1 MARKAVLIGINYPGT
16 KAELKGCVNDVHKM
30 HRCLIDRYGFS
41 DEDIAVLIDTDDSY
55 PQPTGRNIRRAL
67 SRLVR
72 AARPGDYLFVHYS
85 GHGTRLPAETGEE
98 DDTGY
103 DECIVPSDFNLI
115 TDDDF
120 RELVDSLPEGS
131 RITVVS
137 DSCHSGGLIDRAKE
151 QIGESTRNNAA
162 DEDEVGDDGGGGS
175 SGFGFKK
182 FLRKTVEDAFE
193 SRGIQVPSEWHRH
206 HQPHV
211 EIERTILV
219 DSEDG
224 DQHHVKSKS
233 LPLSTLID
241 ILKQKTGKDDI
252 DVGKLRPTL
261 FDVFGEDASPK
272 VKKFMNVILNK
283 LQHQGSTTG
292 EEGGGFLG
300 MVGGLAVDFLKCK
313 LNQND
318 ETYVKPALET
328 PVGSKQ
334 EVYAGTSQ
342 RALPDSGILISGC
355 QTDQTSAD
363 ATPSGNPH
371 ESYGALSN
379 AIQTILNESDRPV
392 SNQEL
397 VLKAR
402 DILKKKGFTQRPG
415 LYCSDH
421 HVDAPFVC

>member
-41 DEDIAVLIDTDDSY
+41 EEDIVVLIDTDDSY

-67 SRLVR
+67 SGLVR

-193 SRGIQVPSEWHRH
+193 SRGIQVPSEWHHH

-224 DQHHVKSKS
+224 DQHHVKSRS

-363 ATPSGNPH
+363 ATPSSNPH